1 MILIYRLL
9 SCSLLPCQSSFIA
22 NEREL
27 NNLQYHRTKK
37 LSSNVTAMIAD
48 IVVYRGPI
56 TLIEHLFLLWTFER
70 CSVHLFSIMSWKW
83 RQICSAPPPDRW
95 YFVLCQKIAC
105 KPRRLLLNLFRCNK
119 LVGKVTFVLI
129 VTLKKSYDTC
139 MEWVR

>member
-27 NNLQYHRTKK
+27 NNLQYHQTKK

-56 TLIEHLFLLWTFER
+56 TLIEHLFFYYE
-70 CSVHLFSIMSWKW
+70 HLKDARSTYS
-83 RQICSAPPPDRW
+83 Q
-95 YFVLCQKIAC
+95 LCHESEDKYV
-105 KPRRLLLNLFRCNK
+105 LLLHLTGGIFCFAKRLHANREGFC
-119 LVGKVTFVLI
+119 
-129 VTLKKSYDTC
+129 
-139 MEWVR
+139 